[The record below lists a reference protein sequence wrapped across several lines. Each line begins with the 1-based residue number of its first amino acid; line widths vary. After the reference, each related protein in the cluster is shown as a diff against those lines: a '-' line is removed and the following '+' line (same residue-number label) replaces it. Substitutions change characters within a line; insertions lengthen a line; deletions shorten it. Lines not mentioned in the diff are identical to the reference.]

1 MRSDP
6 RSTHDEMVVGLG
18 ANRKSAS
25 PASKNG
31 ENGEVCAARD
41 ADCSYSPGQTH
52 SSRTPRSSR
61 PTCSPQ
67 FASRPERRPALL
79 VRLAAP
85 ITLIALLAVWQL
97 VCTAGLIPPF
107 MLPSP
112 LRVAQALVGDWSLL
126 AQHAATSLVE
136 AGLGLAAGVALGFV
150 AALAMDRFELLY
162 RAFYPIVVLTQTIP
176 TVAIAP
182 LLVLWFGY
190 GMLPKVVL
198 IVVATFFPITVGLL
212 EGLRS
217 VDPDEIDLMR
227 AMGATRVQI
236 LRHVKLPAALPQ
248 FFSGLKISAAYAIVG
263 AVIAE
268 WLGGFSGLGVY
279 MTRVRKAYS
288 FDKMFAVIFLIS
300 GLSLVLM
307 WAVEALRRALM
318 PWERRT
324 DSLGSSG
331 AQGGHREDSR
341 VKTY

>member
-1 MRSDP
+1 MLTKLVAP
-6 RSTHDEMVVGLG
+6 LTIV
-18 ANRKSAS
+18 
-25 PASKNG
+25 
-31 ENGEVCAARD
+31 
-41 ADCSYSPGQTH
+41 
-52 SSRTPRSSR
+52 
-61 PTCSPQ
+61 
-67 FASRPERRPALL
+67 ALL
-79 VRLAAP
+79 GL
-85 ITLIALLAVWQL
+85 WQL
-97 VCTAGLIPPF
+97 ACSTGLVPPF

-112 LRVAQALVGDWSLL
+112 VRVVRALVDDWPLL
-126 AQHAATSLVE
+126 AGHAATSLAE
-136 AGLGLAAGVALGFV
+136 AGMGLATGVALGFV
-150 AALAMDRFELLY
+150 AALAMDRFDLLY

-227 AMGATRVQI
+227 AMGASRLQI
-236 LRHVKLPAALPQ
+236 LHHVKLPAALPQ
-248 FFSGLKISAAYAIVG
+248 LFSGLKISAAYAIVG

-307 WAVEALRRALM
+307 WVVDALRRALM
-318 PWERRT
+318 PWERLSREPLRT
-324 DSLGSSG
+324 RRRGVPAVVDERGRNVENTPRFEAIFRHSCPFADRHQS
-331 AQGGHREDSR
+331 Q
-341 VKTY
+341 

>member
-1 MRSDP
+1 M
-6 RSTHDEMVVGLG
+6 
-18 ANRKSAS
+18 
-25 PASKNG
+25 
-31 ENGEVCAARD
+31 
-41 ADCSYSPGQTH
+41 
-52 SSRTPRSSR
+52 SR
-61 PTCSPQ
+61 
-67 FASRPERRPALL
+67 L
-79 VRLAAP
+79 VAP
-85 ITLIALLAVWQL
+85 LTILALLAIWQL
-97 VCTAGLIPPF
+97 VCSAGLVPPF

-112 LRVAQALVGDWSLL
+112 IRVVQALVGDWPLL
-126 AQHAATSLVE
+126 IGHAATSLAE
-136 AGLGLAAGVALGFV
+136 AGLGLAAGVALGFI
-150 AALAMDRFELLY
+150 AALAMDRFDLLY

-198 IVVATFFPITVGLL
+198 IVVATFFPITVGML

-227 AMGATRVQI
+227 AMGATRLQI
-236 LRHVKLPAALPQ
+236 LRHVKLP
-248 FFSGLKISAAYAIVG
+248 GLKISAAYAIVG

-307 WAVEALRRALM
+307 WAVDAVRRIAM
-318 PWERRT
+318 PWERRS
-324 DSLGSSG
+324 DSE
-331 AQGGHREDSR
+331 R
-341 VKTY
+341 

>member
-1 MRSDP
+1 MRKTEGP
-6 RSTHDEMVVGLG
+6 QGRRG
-18 ANRKSAS
+18 R
-25 PASKNG
+25 
-31 ENGEVCAARD
+31 CAGVLSVLVA
-41 ADCSYSPGQTH
+41 PLT
-52 SSRTPRSSR
+52 
-61 PTCSPQ
+61 
-67 FASRPERRPALL
+67 LL
-79 VRLAAP
+79 
-85 ITLIALLAVWQL
+85 ALLALWQFACSTGL
-97 VCTAGLIPPF
+97 VPSF

-112 LRVAQALVGDWSLL
+112 VRVVQALVGDWHLL
-126 AQHAATSLVE
+126 AGHAATSLAE
-136 AGLGLAAGVALGFV
+136 AGLGLAAGVALGFA
-150 AALAMDRFELLY
+150 AALAMDRFDLLF

-198 IVVATFFPITVGLL
+198 IVVATFFPITVGML

-236 LRHVKLPAALPQ
+236 LRHVKLPAAMPQ

-300 GLSLVLM
+300 ALSLVLM
-307 WAVEALRRALM
+307 WVVDAVRRIAM
-318 PWERRT
+318 PWERRG
-324 DSLGSSG
+324 DST
-331 AQGGHREDSR
+331 R
-341 VKTY
+341 

>member
-1 MRSDP
+1 MRKTEAP
-6 RSTHDEMVVGLG
+6 QGRRG
-18 ANRKSAS
+18 R
-25 PASKNG
+25 
-31 ENGEVCAARD
+31 CAGVLSVLVA
-41 ADCSYSPGQTH
+41 PLT
-52 SSRTPRSSR
+52 
-61 PTCSPQ
+61 
-67 FASRPERRPALL
+67 LL
-79 VRLAAP
+79 
-85 ITLIALLAVWQL
+85 ALLALWQFACSTGL
-97 VCTAGLIPPF
+97 VPSF

-112 LRVAQALVGDWSLL
+112 VRVVQALVGDWHLL
-126 AQHAATSLVE
+126 AGHTATSLAE
-136 AGLGLAAGVALGFV
+136 AGLGLAAGVALGFA
-150 AALAMDRFELLY
+150 AALAMDRFDLLF

-198 IVVATFFPITVGLL
+198 IVVATFFPITVGML

-236 LRHVKLPAALPQ
+236 LRHVKLPAAMPQ

-300 GLSLVLM
+300 ALSLALM
-307 WAVEALRRALM
+307 WTVDAVRRIAM
-318 PWERRT
+318 PWERRG
-324 DSLGSSG
+324 DST
-331 AQGGHREDSR
+331 R
-341 VKTY
+341 

>member
-1 MRSDP
+1 MRKAP
-6 RSTHDEMVVGLG
+6 VR
-18 ANRKSAS
+18 NRVLSR
-25 PASKNG
+25 
-31 ENGEVCAARD
+31 AA
-41 ADCSYSPGQTH
+41 APLTI
-52 SSRTPRSSR
+52 
-61 PTCSPQ
+61 
-67 FASRPERRPALL
+67 AALL
-79 VRLAAP
+79 G
-85 ITLIALLAVWQL
+85 IWQL
-97 VCTAGLIPPF
+97 VCSAGLVPPF

-112 LRVAQALVGDWSLL
+112 IRVVQALMGDWPLL
-126 AQHAATSLVE
+126 VGHAATSLAE
-136 AGLGLAAGVALGFV
+136 AGLGLVAGVALGFA
-150 AALAMDRFELLY
+150 AALAMDRFDLLY

-182 LLVLWFGY
+182 LLVLWLGY

-198 IVVATFFPITVGLL
+198 IVVATFFPITVGML

-227 AMGATRVQI
+227 VMGATRLQI
-236 LRHVKLPAALPQ
+236 LRHVKLPAAMPQ

-307 WAVEALRRALM
+307 WAVDAARRIAM
-318 PWERRT
+318 PWERRS
-324 DSLGSSG
+324 DS
-331 AQGGHREDSR
+331 AR
-341 VKTY
+341 